1 MSKNICI
8 IILAFCILSCADQP
22 IVIKEI
28 RKSVESLDKKEI
40 MQCLFSEYN
49 ETDEISYVCD
59 SVSMAGTNGT
69 VDFPTLFKLKEKC
82 FNEDST
88 ICVIIT
94 ENSTY
99 KKHDLSA
106 SINSLHSKDTVSY
119 KYDLERISK
128 IEDGANIGYH
138 EFVKDGYEWVL
149 RKSMILDNKLGKNG
163 RLPENIRL
171 MEIGKDRFGIIT
183 EDVFLGRGEVIKH
196 YSLYALIDDKLKEVS
211 TEQMYYT
218 NEGSV
223 GKPEK
228 LLNEKELKALSE
240 KERNKYLR
248 STNYLLIESEY
259 EVVKS
264 SKEYYDIKVITW
276 EFDYIGLLR
285 SYDKVYICRDG
296 EYV

>member
-8 IILAFCILSCADQP
+8 IILAFCILSCAEQP
-22 IVIKEI
+22 TVIKEI
-28 RKSVESLDKKEI
+28 RKSVESLDKKEV

-59 SVSMAGTNGT
+59 SISMAGTNGT
-69 VDFPTLFKLKEKC
+69 VDFPTLFKFKEKC

-94 ENSTY
+94 ENSMY
-99 KKHDLSA
+99 KKHALSA
-106 SINSLHSKDTVSY
+106 PIDILLKDTVSY
-119 KYDLERISK
+119 KYALERISR
-128 IEDGANIGYH
+128 IEDGAKIGYH
-138 EFVKDGYEWVL
+138 EFVKDGYEWGL
-149 RKSMILDNKLGKNG
+149 NKSIILDKRLGKNG

-183 EDVFLGRGEVIKH
+183 EDVSLGHGEVIKH
-196 YSLYALIDDKLKEVS
+196 YSLYALIGDKLKEVS

-228 LLNEKELKALSE
+228 LLNEEELKALSE